1 MSSVFVGG
9 SRQISKLPPDAKK
22 RLQTIVQNGI
32 DVLVGDANGAD
43 KAVQKFMVDAAYDN
57 VTVFCSGERPRNNL
71 GNWKIQSVM
80 PAQSKGFQF
89 YAAKDRE
96 MAINADYGFIIWDG
110 KSPGTALNVLR
121 LIRAGKKADL
131 LNVPQKDTIKFRLLS
146 DWEQFISASDWKFV
160 SDLRER
166 ATPEEWPTGVTTASS
181 LEPGHAEGDIPSL
194 LPFDASEEDFADRI
208 NEAFLKGDMAEVVNL
223 LGNFAKARGMAA
235 VAKKTGLSRESLY
248 RSLRSEGNPEFSTIL
263 KVIDSLGL
271 RLSVSKSDSKSARQT
286 PF

>member
-9 SRQISKLPPDAKK
+9 SRHISKLPPDAKK

-96 MAINADYGFIIWDG
+96 MAINADYGFMIWDG

-166 ATPEEWPTGVTTASS
+166 ATPEEWPTRVTTASS
-181 LEPGHAEGDIPSL
+181 LEPGHAEDDIPTL
-194 LPFDASEEDFADRI
+194 LPLDVSEEDFADHI
-208 NEAFLKGDMAEVVNL
+208 NGAFFKGDMAEVVNL
-223 LGNFAKARGMAA
+223 LGRFAKVRGMAA

-271 RLSVSKSDSKSARQT
+271 RLSVSKSDSKSASQT
-286 PF
+286 PL

>member
-9 SRQISKLPPDAKK
+9 SRHISKLPPDAKK

-96 MAINADYGFIIWDG
+96 MAINADYGFMIWDG

-146 DWEQFISASDWKFV
+146 DWEKFISAADWKFV
-160 SDLRER
+160 SDLQER
-166 ATPEEWPTGVTTASS
+166 ATPEEWPTRVTTASS
-181 LEPGHAEGDIPSL
+181 VEPHQTEDDPPSA
-194 LPFDASEEDFADRI
+194 LPFDVSEEDFADHI
-208 NEAFLKGDMAEVVNL
+208 NAAFLKGDMAEVVNL
-223 LGNFAKARGMAA
+223 LGNFAKIRGMAT
-235 VAKKTGLSRESLY
+235 VAKKAGLSRESLY
-248 RSLRSEGNPEFSTIL
+248 RSLSSEGNPEFSTIL

-271 RLSVSKSDSKSARQT
+271 RLSVSKSEPKSASQA